1 MYAASGRKTEYRRR
15 RARRA
20 SALMVVLALLFTMAL
35 PAAAATPYD
44 KSITFTD
51 VAQGD
56 TVKAYKLVGY
66 NADYT
71 EYAYHADFKGFIDTH
86 IPTASST
93 EDKLKNLSSTEM
105 AAFLA
110 WYVNACQIPGAIG
123 GHALPAAS
131 ATATADTSNQA
142 KLTLEPGYYVVL
154 GSTTATNDRTYQLTS
169 VFVQMKNG
177 VAKVIATDG
186 KTEIT
191 DGKVQLKHTTGPA
204 ISMFVKDDS
213 GTAAAW
219 KGAAAGQVGEVLDFY
234 IHLEL
239 PDYNNENVW
248 MTQLSLTDAMHGLEY
263 VDGSAKL
270 TTTAPYGETG
280 AVEKTTGLTSTPG
293 AYGADGNQTVTFD
306 VDYHEIK
313 TRGASVSAYI
323 HFQAK
328 VMPVAAKTGET
339 ATADT
344 TLAYTF
350 SLEPNTSRTTSAVG
364 VKVHTY
370 AFSLAKTSDESDGAT
385 SFKPL
390 TNAGFTLYSD
400 AGMTA
405 ANAVSMI
412 KETVGGETYYRPA
425 TAAEITAGTG
435 IVTEMAADMGT
446 GQNTMLVRGLD
457 AATYYLK
464 ETKVPSG
471 YYAPKGGCAVQL
483 TGEREAVSE
492 ALNGK
497 LAASS
502 FTATNAIDNVLLGTA
517 SVNGTEMN
525 RLDASLKNSS
535 TPVLPTTGGV
545 GTVMFTVVGLLCMGA
560 ALWFFLFAR
569 RRRKDE
575 QEQG

>member
-1 MYAASGRKTEYRRR
+1 MKQTIKKCLTLLLA
-15 RARRA
+15 
-20 SALMVVLALLFTMAL
+20 LALLFTMAV
-35 PAAAATPYD
+35 PAAAAPATYN
-44 KSITFTD
+44 KKITFTD

-66 NADYT
+66 KAGYNAYDPHTDFEGYVKH
-71 EYAYHADFKGFIDTH
+71 YHPG
-86 IPTASST
+86 
-93 EDKLKNLSSTEM
+93 EDVTLE
-105 AAFLA
+105 AFLGRLSA
-110 WYVNACQIPGAIG
+110 QEMKALLAGYVNLCQIGPGG
-123 GHALPAAS
+123 TPSHTLPAAPV
-131 ATATADTSNQA
+131 TGTADATNQVT
-142 KLTLEPGYYVVL
+142 LTLEPGYYVVL

-169 VFVQMKNG
+169 VFVQVKNDE
-177 VAKVIATDG
+177 AKVIATDG

-204 ISMFVKDDS
+204 ISMFVKDNS
-213 GTAAAW
+213 GTATAW

-248 MTQLSLTDAMHGLEY
+248 MTQLSLADAMHGLEY
-263 VDGSAKL
+263 VNGSAKL
-270 TTTAPYGETG
+270 TTTAPYGEAG

-293 AYGADGNQTVTFD
+293 AYDADGNQTVTFD

-313 TRGASVSAYI
+313 TSGAPVSAYI

-344 TLAYTF
+344 TLTYTF
-350 SLEPNTSRTTSAVG
+350 SLEPNTPRTTSAVG

-370 AFSLAKTSDESDGAT
+370 AFSLAKLSDEQNAAGANL
-385 SFKPL
+385 PL

-400 AGMTA
+400 
-405 ANAVSMI
+405 NAMNTPVSMI

-435 IVTEMAADMGT
+435 IVTEMDANLGT
-446 GQNTMLVRGLD
+446 DHNTLLVRGLD

-471 YYAPKGGCAVQL
+471 YYAPKGGFAVQL

-492 ALNGK
+492 TLTGK
-497 LAASS
+497 LAAASS
-502 FTATNAIDNVLLGTA
+502 FTAINATDSALITGTA

>member
-1 MYAASGRKTEYRRR
+1 MKQTMKKCLTLLLA
-15 RARRA
+15 
-20 SALMVVLALLFTMAL
+20 LALLFTMAV
-35 PAAAATPYD
+35 PAAAAPATYN
-44 KSITFTD
+44 KEITFTD

-169 VFVQMKNG
+169 VFVQVKND

-191 DGKVQLKHTTGPA
+191 DGKVQLKHTTGPN
-204 ISMFVKDDS
+204 ISMFVKDNS
-213 GTAAAW
+213 GTATPW

-239 PDYNNENVW
+239 PDYNNDNVY
-248 MTQLSLTDAMHGLEY
+248 MTKLSLADAMHGLEY
-263 VDGSAKL
+263 VNGSAKL
-270 TTTAPYGETG
+270 TTTALDGEVG

-293 AYGADGNQTVTFD
+293 AYDADGNQTVTFD

-339 ATADT
+339 ATAET
-344 TLAYTF
+344 KLTYTF
-350 SLEPNTSRTTSAVG
+350 SLEPTTSRTTSPVG

-370 AFSLAKTSDESDGAT
+370 AFSLAKLSDEDIEGSTDK
-385 SFKPL
+385 KPL

-400 AGMTA
+400 AGMAT

-412 KETVGGETYYRPA
+412 KETVGGEIYYRPA
-425 TAAEITAGTG
+425 LAGETG
-435 IVTEMAADMGT
+435 VTELLADMGADH
-446 GQNTMLVRGLD
+446 NTLLVRGLD
-457 AATYYLK
+457 ANTYYLK

-471 YYAPKGGCAVQL
+471 YYAPKGGFAVQL
-483 TGEREAVSE
+483 TGDREAVSKT
-492 ALNGK
+492 LNGK
-497 LAASS
+497 LAAASS
-502 FTATNAIDNVLLGTA
+502 FTATNNATDGVLINS
-517 SVNGTEMN
+517 SVLNGTEQN

>member
-1 MYAASGRKTEYRRR
+1 MKQTMKKCLTLLLA
-15 RARRA
+15 
-20 SALMVVLALLFTMAL
+20 LALLFTMAV
-35 PAAAATPYD
+35 PAAAATPDD
-44 KSITFTD
+44 KTITFTH
-51 VAQGD
+51 VAEGD

-66 NADYT
+66 KAGYNAYDPHTDFEGYVKH
-71 EYAYHADFKGFIDTH
+71 YHPDDDITLESFLGG
-86 IPTASST
+86 
-93 EDKLKNLSSTEM
+93 LSAQEM
-105 AAFLA
+105 KALLA
-110 WYVNACQIPGAIG
+110 GYVNLCQIGPGGIPS
-123 GHALPAAS
+123 HALPADPV
-131 ATATADTSNQA
+131 TGTADASKQVT
-142 KLTLEPGYYVVL
+142 LTLEPGYYVVL

-169 VFVQMKNG
+169 VFVQVKNG
-177 VAKVIATDG
+177 VAKVIAGNG

-191 DGKVQLKHTTGPA
+191 DGEVQLKHTTGPN
-204 ISMFVKDDS
+204 ISMFVKDNS
-213 GTAAAW
+213 GTAAPW
-219 KGAAAGQVGEVLDFY
+219 KGAAAGRVGEVLDFC

-248 MTQLSLTDAMHGLEY
+248 MTKLSLADAMHGLEY
-263 VDGSAKL
+263 VNGSAKL
-270 TTTAPYGETG
+270 TTTAPYGEAG

-293 AYGADGNQTVTFD
+293 AYDADGNQTVTFD

-313 TRGASVSAYI
+313 TSGAPVSAYI

-328 VMPVAAKTGET
+328 VMPEAAAAGKT
-339 ATADT
+339 ATAET
-344 TLAYTF
+344 KLTYTF
-350 SLEPNTSRTTSAVG
+350 SLEPTTSRTTSAVG

-370 AFSLAKTSDESDGAT
+370 AFSLAKTSDEDIEGGT
-385 SFKPL
+385 GFKPL

-400 AGMTA
+400 AGMA
-405 ANAVSMI
+405 NANAVSMI

-425 TAAEITAGTG
+425 LTG
-435 IVTEMAADMGT
+435 ETGETELLADMGADK
-446 GQNTMLVRGLD
+446 NTLLVRGLD

-471 YYAPKGGCAVQL
+471 YYAPKGGFAVQL
-483 TGEREAVSE
+483 TGEREAISE

-497 LAASS
+497 LAAASS
-502 FTATNAIDNVLLGTA
+502 FTATKPTTDGVLINSSGL
-517 SVNGTEMN
+517 NGTEQN

-545 GTVMFTVVGLLCMGA
+545 GTVIFTVVGLLCMGA

>member
-1 MYAASGRKTEYRRR
+1 MKQTMKKCLTLLLA
-15 RARRA
+15 
-20 SALMVVLALLFTMAL
+20 LALLLTMAV
-35 PAAAATPYD
+35 PAAAAPATTYN
-44 KSITFTD
+44 KEITFTD

-66 NADYT
+66 KAGYNAYDPHTDFENYVRDN
-71 EYAYHADFKGFIDTH
+71 YHPGDDVTLESFLGGH
-86 IPTASST
+86 TAQ
-93 EDKLKNLSSTEM
+93 EM
-105 AAFLA
+105 KALLA
-110 WYVNACQIPGAIG
+110 GYVNFCQIGFDGTPS
-123 GHALPAAS
+123 HALPADPV
-131 ATATADTSNQA
+131 TGTADASNQVT
-142 KLTLEPGYYVVL
+142 LTLEPGYYVVL

-169 VFVQMKNG
+169 VFVQVKNG

-191 DGKVQLKHTTGPA
+191 DGKVQLKHTTGPN
-204 ISMFVKDDS
+204 ISMSVKDDS
-213 GTAAAW
+213 SAW

-239 PDYNNENVW
+239 PDYNNDNVY
-248 MTQLSLTDAMHGLEY
+248 MTKLSLADVMHGLEY
-263 VDGSAKL
+263 VNGSAKL
-270 TTTAPYGETG
+270 TTTAPYGEAG

-293 AYGADGNQTVTFD
+293 AYDADGNQTVTFD

-344 TLAYTF
+344 TLTYTF
-350 SLEPNTSRTTSAVG
+350 SLDPNNSRTTSAVG

-370 AFSLAKTSDESDGAT
+370 AFSLAKTSDEDIEGSTGK
-385 SFKPL
+385 KPL
-390 TNAGFTLYSD
+390 TNAGFTLYTD
-400 AGMTA
+400 AEMTT

-412 KETVGGETYYRPA
+412 KETVGAETYYRPA
-425 TAAEITAGTG
+425 LAGETG
-435 IVTEMAADMGT
+435 ETELLADMGADH
-446 GQNTMLVRGLD
+446 NTLLVRGLD

-471 YYAPKGGCAVQL
+471 YYAPKGGFAVQL
-483 TGEREAVSE
+483 TGDREAISE

-497 LAASS
+497 LVTASS
-502 FTATNAIDNVLLGTA
+502 FTATNPETDRVLINSSGLNTA
-517 SVNGTEMN
+517 EQN

-545 GTVMFTVVGLLCMGA
+545 GTVIFTVVGLLCMGA

-569 RRRKDE
+569 RRSKDE

>member
-1 MYAASGRKTEYRRR
+1 MKQTMKKCLTLLLA
-15 RARRA
+15 
-20 SALMVVLALLFTMAL
+20 LALLFTMAV
-35 PAAAATPYD
+35 PAAAAPATTYN
-44 KSITFTD
+44 KEITFTD

-66 NADYT
+66 DTNYNAY
-71 EYAYHADFKGFIDTH
+71 EYHQDFKTFVDTH
-86 IPTASST
+86 YNDTGMAT
-93 EDKLKNLSSTEM
+93 EQYLSSLDPSHT

-123 GHALPAAS
+123 GHALSAAS

-169 VFVQMKNG
+169 VFVQVKNDE
-177 VAKVIATDG
+177 AKVIAGNG

-191 DGKVQLKHTTGPA
+191 DGEVQLKHTTGPI
-204 ISMFVKDDS
+204 ISMSVKDDN
-213 GTAAAW
+213 GTPAAW

-239 PDYNNENVW
+239 PNYNNDNVY
-248 MTQLSLTDAMHGLEY
+248 MTKLELTDTMHGLKYEE
-263 VDGSAKL
+263 GSAKL

-293 AYGADGNQTVTFD
+293 TYDANGNQTVTFN

-313 TRGASVSAYI
+313 TIGAPVSAYL
-323 HFQAK
+323 HFKAK
-328 VMPVAAKTGET
+328 VMPEAAAKGET
-339 ATADT
+339 ATAET
-344 TLAYTF
+344 KLTYTF
-350 SLEPNTSRTTSAVG
+350 SLEPTTSRTTSAVG

-370 AFSLAKTSDESDGAT
+370 AFSLAKTSDEDIEGGT
-385 SFKPL
+385 GKKKPL
-390 TNAGFTLYSD
+390 TNAGFTLYTD
-400 AGMTA
+400 AEMTT

-425 TAAEITAGTG
+425 TAAEIAAGTG
-435 IVTEMAADMGT
+435 IVTEMVANMGT
-446 GQNTMLVRGLD
+446 TQNTLLVRGLD
-457 AATYYLK
+457 VGSYYVK

-471 YYAPKGGCAVQL
+471 YYAPKGGFAVQL
-483 TGEREAVSE
+483 TGDREAISKT
-492 ALNGK
+492 LTGK
-497 LAASS
+497 LAAASS
-502 FTATNAIDNVLLGTA
+502 FTATNPETDRVLINS
-517 SVNGTEMN
+517 SVLNGTEQN

-545 GTVMFTVVGLLCMGA
+545 GTVIFTVVGLLCMGA

>member
-1 MYAASGRKTEYRRR
+1 MKQTMKKCLTLLLA
-15 RARRA
+15 
-20 SALMVVLALLFTMAL
+20 LALLFTMAL
-35 PAAAATPYD
+35 PAAAAAPYD
-44 KSITFTD
+44 KTITFTD

-56 TVKAYKLVGY
+56 TVKAYKLGWYEGNY
-66 NADYT
+66 NTYKFHTDFEKYVRDN
-71 EYAYHADFKGFIDTH
+71 YHAGNDVTLESFLGGY
-86 IPTASST
+86 TAH
-93 EDKLKNLSSTEM
+93 EMKNL
-105 AAFLA
+105 LA
-110 WYVNACQIPGAIG
+110 TYVNLCQIGPGG
-123 GHALPAAS
+123 KPSHAFPAAPV
-131 ATATADTSNQA
+131 TGTADASKQVT
-142 KLTLEPGYYVVL
+142 LTLEPGYYVVL

-169 VFVQMKNG
+169 VFVQVKNG
-177 VAKVIATDG
+177 VAKVIAGDG

-191 DGKVQLKHTTGPA
+191 DGEVQLKHTTGPN
-204 ISMFVKDDS
+204 ISMFVKDNS
-213 GTAAAW
+213 GTAAPW

-239 PDYNNENVW
+239 PDYNNESVW
-248 MTQLSLTDAMHGLEY
+248 MTKLSLADAMHGLEY
-263 VDGSAKL
+263 VNGSAKL
-270 TTTAPYGETG
+270 TTTALDGEAG
-280 AVEKTTGLTSTPG
+280 AVDKTTDGLTITPE

-344 TLAYTF
+344 TLTYTF
-350 SLEPNTSRTTSAVG
+350 SLDPNTSRTTSAVG

-385 SFKPL
+385 GFKPL

-400 AGMTA
+400 AGM

-425 TAAEITAGTG
+425 LTG
-435 IVTEMAADMGT
+435 ETGVTELLADMGT
-446 GQNTMLVRGLD
+446 DHNTLLVRGLD

-471 YYAPKGGCAVQL
+471 YYAPKGGFAVQL

-492 ALNGK
+492 AMNGK
-497 LAASS
+497 LAAASS
-502 FTATNAIDNVLLGTA
+502 FTATNNATDGVLINSFGL
-517 SVNGTEMN
+517 NGTEQN

-569 RRRKDE
+569 RRREDE

>member
-1 MYAASGRKTEYRRR
+1 MKQTVKKCLTLLLA
-15 RARRA
+15 
-20 SALMVVLALLFTMAL
+20 LALLFTMAV
-35 PAAAATPYD
+35 PVAAATPYD
-44 KSITFTD
+44 KTITFTD

-66 NADYT
+66 KAGYNAYDPHTDFEGYVKH
-71 EYAYHADFKGFIDTH
+71 YHPDDDI
-86 IPTASST
+86 SL
-93 EDKLKNLSSTEM
+93 E
-105 AAFLA
+105 AFLGRLSA
-110 WYVNACQIPGAIG
+110 QEMKALLAGYVNLCQIGPGG
-123 GHALPAAS
+123 TPSHALPADPV
-131 ATATADTSNQA
+131 TGTADATNQVT
-142 KLTLEPGYYVVL
+142 LTLEPGYYVVL

-169 VFVQMKNG
+169 VFVQVKNG
-177 VAKVIATDG
+177 EAKVIATDG

-191 DGKVQLKHTTGPA
+191 DGKVQLKHTTGPN
-204 ISMFVKDDS
+204 ISMSVKDDS
-213 GTAAAW
+213 GTAADW

-239 PDYNNENVW
+239 PDYNNDNVY
-248 MTQLSLTDAMHGLEY
+248 MTKLSLADAMHGLEY
-263 VDGSAKL
+263 VNGSAKL
-270 TTTAPYGETG
+270 TTTAPYGEAG
-280 AVEKTTGLTSTPG
+280 AVEKTTGLTITPE

-344 TLAYTF
+344 TLTYTF
-350 SLEPNTSRTTSAVG
+350 SLDPNNSRMTSPVG

-370 AFSLAKTSDESDGAT
+370 AFSLAKLSDEQNAAGANL
-385 SFKPL
+385 PL

-400 AGMTA
+400 
-405 ANAVSMI
+405 NAMNTPVSMI

-425 TAAEITAGTG
+425 TAAEIAAGTG
-435 IVTEMAADMGT
+435 IVTELLADMGAD
-446 GQNTMLVRGLD
+446 QNTLLVRGLD

-471 YYAPKGGCAVQL
+471 YYAPKGGFAVQL
-483 TGEREAVSE
+483 TGDREAVSE
-492 ALNGK
+492 ALTGK
-497 LAASS
+497 LAAASS
-502 FTATNAIDNVLLGTA
+502 FTATNPTTDGVLINS
-517 SVNGTEMN
+517 SVLNGTEQN

-545 GTVMFTVVGLLCMGA
+545 GTVIFTVVGLLCMGA

>member
-1 MYAASGRKTEYRRR
+1 MKQTMKKCLTLLLA
-15 RARRA
+15 
-20 SALMVVLALLFTMAL
+20 LALLFTMAV
-35 PAAAATPYD
+35 PAAAAPATYN
-44 KSITFTD
+44 KKITFTD

-154 GSTTATNDRTYQLTS
+154 GSTNTTNDRTYQLTS
-169 VFVQMKNG
+169 VFVQVKNDE
-177 VAKVIATDG
+177 AKVIAGDR

-191 DGKVQLKHTTGPA
+191 DGKVQLKHTTGPI
-204 ISMFVKDDS
+204 ISMSVKDDN
-213 GTAAAW
+213 GTPAAW

-234 IHLEL
+234 IHLKL
-239 PDYNNENVW
+239 PDYNNDNVYMTKLALNNTLKGLQYVENSAGVYN
-248 MTQLSLTDAMHGLEY
+248 TEEIAGATHIDNAVT
-263 VDGSAKL
+263 VDTVSAYANGS
-270 TTTAPYGETG
+270 
-280 AVEKTTGLTSTPG
+280 
-293 AYGADGNQTVTFD
+293 QTVTFN
-306 VDYHEIK
+306 VDYQEIK
-313 TRGASVSAYI
+313 TIGAPVSAYI
-323 HFQAK
+323 HFKAK
-328 VMPVAAKTGET
+328 VMPEAAAAGKT
-339 ATADT
+339 ATAETKLD
-344 TLAYTF
+344 YTF

-370 AFSLAKTSDESDGAT
+370 AFSLAKTSDEDIEGSTGK
-385 SFKPL
+385 KPL

-400 AGMTA
+400 
-405 ANAVSMI
+405 NAMNTPVSMI

-425 TAAEITAGTG
+425 LAGETD
-435 IVTEMAADMGT
+435 IVTEMAADLGAD
-446 GQNTMLVRGLD
+446 QNTLLVRGLD

-464 ETKVPSG
+464 ETKVPAG
-471 YYAPKGGCAVQL
+471 YYAPKGGFAVQL
-483 TGEREAVSE
+483 TGDREAVSKT
-492 ALNGK
+492 LNGK
-497 LAASS
+497 LAAASS
-502 FTATNAIDNVLLGTA
+502 FTAQNTVDGALVGTA
-517 SVNGTEMN
+517 TVNAN
-525 RLDASLKNSS
+525 LLDASLKNSS

-545 GTVMFTVVGLLCMGA
+545 GTVMFTVIGLLCMGA

-569 RRRKDE
+569 RRRRKDE

>member
-1 MYAASGRKTEYRRR
+1 MKQTMKKCLTLLLA
-15 RARRA
+15 
-20 SALMVVLALLFTMAL
+20 LALLFTMAV
-35 PAAAATPYD
+35 PAAAAPATYN
-44 KSITFTD
+44 KKITFTD

-66 NADYT
+66 KAGYNAYDPHTDFEGYVKH
-71 EYAYHADFKGFIDTH
+71 YHPDDDITLESFLGG
-86 IPTASST
+86 
-93 EDKLKNLSSTEM
+93 LSAQEM
-105 AAFLA
+105 KALLA
-110 WYVNACQIPGAIG
+110 GYVNLCQIGPGGIPS
-123 GHALPAAS
+123 HALPADPV
-131 ATATADTSNQA
+131 TGTADASKQVT
-142 KLTLEPGYYVVL
+142 LTLEPGYYVVL

-169 VFVQMKNG
+169 VFVQVKNG
-177 VAKVIATDG
+177 VAKVIAGNG

-191 DGKVQLKHTTGPA
+191 DGEVQLKHTTGPN
-204 ISMFVKDDS
+204 ISMFVKDNS
-213 GTAAAW
+213 GTAAPW

-239 PDYNNENVW
+239 PNYNNDNVY
-248 MTQLSLTDAMHGLEY
+248 MTKLELTDTMHGLKYEE
-263 VDGSAKL
+263 GSAKL

-293 AYGADGNQTVTFD
+293 TYDANGNQTVTFN

-313 TRGASVSAYI
+313 TIGAPVSAYI
-323 HFQAK
+323 HFKAK
-328 VMPVAAKTGET
+328 VMPEAAAKGET
-339 ATADT
+339 ATAET
-344 TLAYTF
+344 KLTYTF
-350 SLEPNTSRTTSAVG
+350 SLEPTTSRTTSPVG

-370 AFSLAKTSDESDGAT
+370 AFSLAKLSDEDIEGSTGK
-385 SFKPL
+385 KPL

-400 AGMTA
+400 NTMTTS
-405 ANAVSMI
+405 VKMI
-412 KETVGGETYYRPA
+412 KVDATATAEAYYRPA

-435 IVTEMAADMGT
+435 IVTEMDANLGT
-446 GQNTMLVRGLD
+446 THNTLLVRGLD

-471 YYAPKGGCAVQL
+471 YYAPKGGFAVQL
-483 TGEREAVSE
+483 TGEREAE
-492 ALNGK
+492 TLNGN
-497 LAASS
+497 LAAAPASS

-517 SVNGTEMN
+517 SVNGTEQN

-575 QEQG
+575 QEQS